1 MFYYNGFYKDSKGK
15 LVERIGTID
24 AGVIRLKTLKGV
36 KNRILAYEENKL
48 FSDFIIGVNI
58 YDSNDNLLDTINF

>member
-36 KNRILAYEENKL
+36 KNRILAYKK
-48 FSDFIIGVNI
+48 
-58 YDSNDNLLDTINF
+58 